1 MDPFYQDAPQLG
13 NQFETDTFLQQLMT
27 RFLPEAYRDTAFR
40 ECTALGARAAGDL
53 LVWARQAENHP
64 PRHVPFDPWG
74 RRIDDI
80 ETHAAWDH
88 LKDAAAESGIVA
100 CAYERR
106 QGSWSRW
113 LQACKLYLYHPS
125 SAIFSCPLAMTDG
138 AARALA
144 LYGDEPAMQAAYAH
158 LTSRD
163 PKTFWTS
170 GQWMTERTGG
180 SDVGGTSTVARPDG
194 NGGYRLYGTKWF
206 TSATTSEMAMTL
218 ARIEGDPAGS
228 KGLSLF
234 FLKLRDDAGR
244 LDQIEVHRL
253 KDKLGTKAL
262 PTAELTLHGTP
273 ARLVGGQGG
282 GVRKI
287 ASLFNITRIY
297 NAVCAVSGMRRAL
310 VLAKDYAGKR
320 QAFGK
325 RLQEHPLHAM
335 TLAKLESEFRGCLML
350 VLHTARL
357 LGKVECEE
365 ANAEEE
371 RLLRILTPIVKLFTA
386 KIGIAVT
393 SEVLECFGGAGYVE
407 DTGLPQLLRDAQV
420 LAIWEGTT
428 NVLCLDVWRSIERE
442 QTLPA
447 FCAAFQ
453 TCADS
458 LNAADTAAVAEIKGT
473 LVSRFEQHLALYER
487 TRAQDPAQ
495 LEGNLRGIVLNWA
508 RCYSGMLLLD
518 HAAWAQTQGDE
529 SSMLAARWFAE
540 TACTTAPFCEKNEAV
555 AQLART

>member
-1 MDPFYQDAPQLG
+1 MDPFFQEAPQLG
-13 NQFETDTFLQQLMT
+13 NQFETDTFLQQVMT
-27 RFLPEAYRDTAFR
+27 RFLPEPLRDAAFR
-40 ECTALGARAAGDL
+40 ECAALGERAAGDL
-53 LVWARQAENHP
+53 LTWARQAETHP
-64 PRHVPFDPWG
+64 PRHVPYDPWG

-80 ETHAAWDH
+80 ETHAAWDR

-100 CAYERR
+100 CAYERK
-106 QGSWSRW
+106 QGAWSRW

-138 AARALA
+138 AARALE
-144 LYGDEPAMQAAYAH
+144 LYGDEPEMQAAYAH

-163 PKTFWTS
+163 PSLFWTS
-170 GQWMTERTGG
+170 GQWMTERRGG
-180 SDVGGTSTVARPDG
+180 SDVGGTQTVARPDG

-218 ARIEGDPAGS
+218 ARIEGDPSGS

-234 FLKLRDDAGR
+234 FLKLRDDQGR
-244 LDQIEVHRL
+244 LDHIEVHRL

-262 PTAELTLHGTP
+262 PTAELTLNGTP
-273 ARLVGGQGG
+273 ARLVGGRGS

-320 QAFGK
+320 HAFGK
-325 RLQEHPLHAM
+325 RLADHPLHAM

-350 VLHTARL
+350 VLRTARL
-357 LGKVECEE
+357 LGKVECGE
-365 ANAEEE
+365 ANESEE
-371 RLLRILTPIVKLFTA
+371 RLLRLLTPIVKLFTA

-447 FCAAFQ
+447 LCEAFNSCAQ
-453 TCADS
+453 GLNNNPSADVTHTKEK
-458 LNAADTAAVAEIKGT
+458 LQ
-473 LVSRFEQHLALYER
+473 SRFESYLALYQQA
-487 TRAQDPAQ
+487 RAQDPAL
-495 LEGNLRGIVLNWA
+495 LEANLRGIVLNWA
-508 RCYSGMLLLD
+508 RCYSGILLLE
-518 HAAWAQTQGDE
+518 HAAWANDNGDG
-529 SSMLAARWFAE
+529 SSLLAARWFAE
-540 TACTTAPFCEKNEAV
+540 TQCTTAPFCQDTVAV
-555 AQLART
+555 HQLAEN

>member
-1 MDPFYQDAPQLG
+1 MDPFFQEAPQLG
-13 NQFETDTFLQQLMT
+13 NQFETDRFLQQLMT
-27 RFLPEAYRDTAFR
+27 RFLPEPYRATAIH
-40 ECTALGARAAGDL
+40 ECSALGERAAGDL
-53 LVWARQAENHP
+53 LKWARLAETHP
-64 PRHVPFDPWG
+64 PRHVPYDPWG

-80 ETHAAWDH
+80 ETHAAWDQ
-88 LKDAAAESGIVA
+88 LKNAAAESGIVA
-100 CAYERR
+100 CAYERK
-106 QGSWSRW
+106 QGAWSRW

-138 AARALA
+138 AARALE
-144 LYGDEPAMQAAYAH
+144 LYGDEPVMQAAQAH
-158 LTSRD
+158 LTSRN
-163 PKTFWTS
+163 PSEFWTS
-170 GQWMTERTGG
+170 GQWMTERSGG
-180 SDVGGTSTVARPDG
+180 SDVGGTQTVARPDDQ
-194 NGGYRLYGTKWF
+194 GGYRLYGTKWF

-234 FLKLRDDAGR
+234 FLQLRDDQGG
-244 LDQIEVHRL
+244 LNHIEVHRL

-262 PTAELTLHGTP
+262 PTAELTLNGTP
-273 ARLVGGQGG
+273 ARLVGGRGG

-320 QAFGK
+320 KAFGK
-325 RLQEHPLHAM
+325 TLAEHPLHKM

-357 LGKVECEE
+357 LGKVECGE
-365 ANAEEE
+365 ADDQEE

-420 LAIWEGTT
+420 LSIWEGTT

-447 FCAAFQ
+447 LCECFN
-453 TCADS
+453 T
-458 LNAADTAAVAEIKGT
+458 TAEGLCNTNLPAVSDIRQKLLT
-473 LVSRFEQHLALYER
+473 RFDEHLALYEQF
-487 TRAQDPAQ
+487 RAQDPTL
-495 LEGNLRGIVLNWA
+495 LEANLRGIVLHWA
-508 RCYSGMLLLD
+508 RCYSGMLLLE
-518 HAAWAQTQGDE
+518 HAAWAADNGDN
-529 SSMLAARWFAE
+529 SSLLAARWFAE
-540 TACTTAPFCEKNEAV
+540 SACNTVPFCQDAAAVSLLAEK
-555 AQLART
+555 